1 MNPYLVLGVPL
12 DADDQTIRRA
22 YVDSIKLAPPDVDPI
37 RFQAVNTAYELL
49 KHEANRHR
57 HTLFNITPPGDS
69 PLDVFVRYVQVRRQP
84 QALPFETMK
93 ELLRA
98 CTKN

>member
-12 DADDQTIRRA
+12 NADDQTIRRA

-37 RFQAVNTAYELL
+37 RFQAVNTAYELI